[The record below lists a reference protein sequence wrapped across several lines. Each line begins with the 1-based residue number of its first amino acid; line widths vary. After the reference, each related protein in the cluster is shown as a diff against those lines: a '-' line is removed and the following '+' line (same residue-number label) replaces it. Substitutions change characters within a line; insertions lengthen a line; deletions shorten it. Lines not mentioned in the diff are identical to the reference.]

1 MLKQIIFNK
10 ICRDIKSL
18 KIQSATN
25 LARKAFYAYKLI
37 PTEESKKKLL
47 GLRPTEPMLYNILN
61 KYDNLSY
68 ADLSKKLDEFQE
80 RINEEIFKLIKNN
93 DIIFT
98 HCHASSVINALIHCK
113 KMGKH
118 FEVYNTETRPL
129 YQGRKTSKELRRA
142 GIKVTMFVDAGAL
155 IALSK
160 TQDHKKA
167 DIILLGADA
176 ITKKGVIN
184 KIGSGMYAELAKLH
198 KIPFYI
204 VTNSLKYTN
213 KSIKIEQRNKDEVWK
228 NIDNKNIKI
237 INPAF
242 ELIPK
247 KLITMIISELGVLSY
262 NNFLDKTKVYSSN

>member
-1 MLKQIIFNK
+1 MLKQLIFNK

-18 KIQSATN
+18 KIQSATT

-47 GLRPTEPMLYNILN
+47 SLRPTEPMLYNLLS

-68 ADLSKKLDEFQE
+68 EDLSKKLVEFQDK
-80 RINEEIFKLIKNN
+80 INQEIYSLIKNG

-98 HCHASSVINALIHCK
+98 HCHASSVINALIYAK
-113 KMGKH
+113 KKGKH

-142 GIKVTMFVDAGAL
+142 GIKVTMFVDSGAL
-155 IALSK
+155 IAMAD
-160 TQDHKKA
+160 TGGKKA
-167 DIILLGADA
+167 NLIFLGADA

-184 KIGSGMYAELAKLH
+184 KIGSAMYAELAKLH

-204 VTNSLKYTN
+204 VSNSLKYAN
-213 KSIKIEQRNKDEVWK
+213 KSIKIEQRPKEEVWDK
-228 NIDNKNIKI
+228 KDNKNIKI

-247 KLITMIISELGVLSY
+247 KLITGIISEFGNLTY
-262 NNFLDKTKVYSSN
+262 DKFLKKMKS